1 MSNSRIGL
9 RAALIGGAALT
20 LLAWA
25 SQSVAAT
32 ASAEDQEV
40 RIARLEAAVAALQAQ
55 AQDQATLKRQ
65 NAELQAQDAELKQ
78 DVVDLEA
85 QVQDLKVSTATQI
98 QDVRSTTSA
107 TVATIA
113 NGKPTIATSGG
124 AFSATLH
131 GVMQFDAGQSFV
143 RSSGPVA
150 TDFRRTGP
158 ALGATTTNTD
168 AAHARDLNSS
178 TNFRRARIGI
188 DGKVF
193 SSFDYSLLY
202 EASRTERCG
211 AQSRRRRLQNR
222 GATLRQWRSLVRV
235 RRGDGKSGL
244 DAEHDGDR
252 DRATVRRAVGRGLS
266 NGVQSGPPIGV
277 QKGPPWR

>member
-143 RSSGPVA
+143 RSSGPVLPTSA
-150 TDFRRTGP
+150 EP
-158 ALGATTTNTD
+158 
-168 AAHARDLNSS
+168 
-178 TNFRRARIGI
+178 
-188 DGKVF
+188 
-193 SSFDYSLLY
+193 
-202 EASRTERCG
+202 
-211 AQSRRRRLQNR
+211 
-222 GATLRQWRSLVRV
+222 V
-235 RRGDGKSGL
+235 RRW
-244 DAEHDGDR
+244 APR
-252 DRATVRRAVGRGLS
+252 RPTPTPPTRAT
-266 NGVQSGPPIGV
+266 
-277 QKGPPWR
+277 